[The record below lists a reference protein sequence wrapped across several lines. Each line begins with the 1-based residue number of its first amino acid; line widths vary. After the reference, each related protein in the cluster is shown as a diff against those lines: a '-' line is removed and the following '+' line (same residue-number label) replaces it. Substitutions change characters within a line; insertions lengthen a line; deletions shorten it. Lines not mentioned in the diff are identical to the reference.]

1 MAFSAGW
8 LILALFPWPDIDV
21 NVEEV
26 RVCGQC
32 TFGLGD
38 GFTPA
43 VYVFGP
49 A

>member
-1 MAFSAGW
+1 
-8 LILALFPWPDIDV
+8 
-21 NVEEV
+21 V